1 MKKLLVF
8 GLGAFI
14 LLGFSS
20 CKSTE
25 SAYKKAYEQ
34 AKQQELA
41 QEQEVEYVAPVERQT
56 VEPVVAAPVKKTT
69 PVRVQSNDNSVRQ
82 EKVTVVSGVDGLKK
96 YSVVAGSFGVKSN
109 ADGLKQQLDGEG
121 YNAVVAY
128 AAEKNMYRV
137 IVSSFDDRGSAEYA
151 RDSFKARYPGRKDF
165 QGAWLLY
172 RVF

>member
-1 MKKLLVF
+1 MRKLFVF
-8 GLGAFI
+8 SLGVCMM
-14 LLGFSS
+14 LGFAS

-41 QEQEVEYVAPVERQT
+41 EEQEVEYVAPVQQQP
-56 VEPVVAAPVKKTT
+56 VEPVVSAPVKVK
-69 PVRVQSNDNSVRQ
+69 PSNTGTIRE

-109 ADGLKQQLDGEG
+109 ADGLKRFLDGEG
-121 YNAVVAY
+121 YNSTVAY
-128 AAEKNMYRV
+128 NADANMYRV
-137 IVSSFDDRGSAEYA
+137 IVTSFDDRGSAEYA
-151 RDSFKARYPGRKDF
+151 RDSFKAKYPSRKDF

-172 RVF
+172 RVY

>member
-1 MKKLLVF
+1 M
-8 GLGAFI
+8 
-14 LLGFSS
+14 LLGFAS

-34 AKQQELA
+34 AKQQELVE
-41 QEQEVEYVAPVERQT
+41 EQEVEYVAPVQPQR
-56 VEPVVAAPVKKTT
+56 VEPVVSTPVKVQPSKKESG
-69 PVRVQSNDNSVRQ
+69 VRE

-109 ADGLKQQLDGEG
+109 ADGLKRFLDGEG
-121 YNAVVAY
+121 YNATVAY
-128 AAEKNMYRV
+128 NADLNMYRV
-137 IVSSFDDRGSAEYA
+137 IVNSFDDRGSAEYA
-151 RDSFKARYPGRKDF
+151 RDSFKSKYPSRKDF